1 MSISQTV
8 GGHVKKNKLTLRLSV
23 ALLTY
28 HPHKKNFAMN
38 RISSPRPNLD
48 HLHTF
53 KLVIA
58 NGSFSAAADLLGLT
72 QPAVSLQIRQ
82 LEAFWKVKLVER
94 VAKCMKPTQPGLL
107 LLKYIARIEDV
118 TDEAMRDMYEH
129 SVEIRGRVTIG
140 TGATACIH
148 LLPTLLKDLKH
159 DYPALDVN
167 VRTGNTADMVK
178 AVEEN
183 RLDLALVTLPAA
195 GRNLAITPLC
205 KQDFVLI
212 TSVQHNANP
221 IQNIAKLPLVLF
233 ESGSSTRLLIDNWF
247 LQQGL
252 RPQPIMELGSIEAI
266 KEMVIAGLGCSLIPR
281 LAINESDLQ
290 RGVVMHALA
299 QPLVRVLALVLRQDK
314 PLNKSLKK
322 VMDKLMLIR

>member
-1 MSISQTV
+1 
-8 GGHVKKNKLTLRLSV
+8 
-23 ALLTY
+23 
-28 HPHKKNFAMN
+28 MN
-38 RISSPRPNLD
+38 RMSSPRPNLD
-48 HLHTF
+48 HLHAF

-94 VAKCMKPTQPGLL
+94 VAKCMKPTQAGLL
-107 LLKYIARIEDV
+107 LLKYIDRIEDV

-140 TGATACIH
+140 TGATACIY
-148 LLPTLLKDLKH
+148 LLPTLLKDLKR

-167 VRTGNTADMVK
+167 VRTCNTSDMVK

-195 GRNLAITPLC
+195 GRNLAITSLC
-205 KQDFVLI
+205 EQDFVLI

-221 IQNIAKLPLVLF
+221 DTITVQNIAKLPLVLF

-266 KEMVIAGLGCSLIPR
+266 KEMVVTGLGCSLIPR

-290 RGVVMHALA
+290 RGVIIHALA